1 MRETRNVRTY
11 DRVFREDALAFLER
25 SKDTLAEVAV
35 SLGIPTAT
43 LYNWYRQD
51 MSKKAKKTEGGRKRS
66 LTGTAET
73 DADKLARLEGENET
87 LRKRVATLKEDK
99 DILKKFAA
107 FPGPRDAKSD
117 V

>member
-1 MRETRNVRTY
+1 VSTKVRE
-11 DRVFREDALAFLER
+11 AQ
-25 SKDTLAEVAV
+25 DTLTEVAV

-51 MSKKAKKTEGGRKRS
+51 MSKKAKKTESGRKRS
-66 LTGTAET
+66 LSGTAET
-73 DADKLARLEGENET
+73 DADKLARLEAENET
-87 LRKRVATLKEDK
+87 QRKRVATLEEDK